1 MEYRVDE
8 LAARAGTSVDTVR
21 FYQSRNL
28 LPAPAKQGRNAWYS
42 DEHLERLQR
51 IRRLKDAGFTLESI
65 RRLLDGE
72 VDAADAALASAVQR
86 GASAEGSGA
95 FMTLDELAAATDVSP
110 AVLEAI
116 EREGLLVAQVRDG
129 RPVYTAADAE
139 AVRAGLE
146 LLGAGLP
153 LSELLDLARRHGEAM
168 NHVAEQAVELF
179 VRFVRDPIIA
189 SAESED
195 EAGARLV
202 EAFQRMLP
210 ATTSLVAHHFR
221 RVLLNAAQKR
231 MQREGLGP
239 QFDLTRGSAAEGR

>member
-28 LPAPAKQGRNAWYS
+28 LPPPTKQGRNAWYS
-42 DEHLERLQR
+42 DEHLDRLQR
-51 IRRLKDAGFTLESI
+51 IRQLKEAGFTLESI

-72 VDAADAALASAVQR
+72 VDTADAALASAVQQD
-86 GASAEGSGA
+86 ASAEAPGGV
-95 FMTLDELAAATDVSP
+95 MTLDDLAAATGVSQ
-110 AVLEAI
+110 AVLAAI
-116 EREGLLVAQVRDG
+116 EREGLLVAQVRNG
-129 RPVYTAADAE
+129 RPLYTAADAE

-153 LSELLDLARRHGEAM
+153 LSELLDLARRHDEAM
-168 NHVAEQAVELF
+168 QQVAEQAVELF
-179 VRFVRDPIIA
+179 ARFVRDPIIA
-189 SAESED
+189 SAESDD

-202 EAFQRMLP
+202 EAFHRMLP

-221 RVLLNAAQKR
+221 RVLLNAAQSR
-231 MQREGLGP
+231 MEREGLGP
-239 QFDLTRGSAAEGR
+239 RFDLTRGSAAEGD